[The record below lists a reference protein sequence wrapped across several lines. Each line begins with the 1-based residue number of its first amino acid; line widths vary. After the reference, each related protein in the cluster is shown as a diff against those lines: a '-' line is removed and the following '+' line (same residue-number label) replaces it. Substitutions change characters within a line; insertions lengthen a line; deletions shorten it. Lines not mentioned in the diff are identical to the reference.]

1 MIEPG
6 ESMAEKSA
14 DRWTFDGIVSSLASA
29 SRFGTSNG

>member
-14 DRWTFDGIVSSLASA
+14 DRWTFDGIVSSSA
-29 SRFGTSNG
+29 SGEPFRRRQG